1 MIEQEKGKDC
11 MAQQFQ
17 PGQAPSVPADA
28 LILAQTHQLGTIV
41 KESKY
46 RPLLWGLWIVVG
58 VVLVGLA
65 ILGNVV
71 PLWHWLQ
78 IGLIGVGVLGFLMF
92 LVGILLLFSGL
103 RKRGMRI
110 YLCTNGLMRLQDG
123 RAETIR
129 WDQITEVCKTFTV
142 ESSTTTSSFETATI
156 QTYNLDRYVLR
167 QADGQEM
174 TLDDPFGDLEEFG
187 KAIEQHVTEC
197 LLPVA
202 LATYH
207 AGSPI
212 DFGWIS
218 VSQKG
223 ISAGGSQKTLAW
235 STLVS
240 VQVSKGEL
248 LLESA
253 DGDETIYT
261 NGVPNICVFE
271 ALVWQIV
278 EDENLNIA

>member
-1 MIEQEKGKDC
+1 

-58 VVLVGLA
+58 GALVALA

-71 PLWHWLQ
+71 ALWHWVQ
-78 IGLIGVGVLGFLMF
+78 IGFIGVGVFGFLMF
-92 LVGILLLFSGL
+92 LGSIWLLFSGL
-103 RKRGMRI
+103 RKRSMRI

-142 ESSTTTSSFETATI
+142 ESTTTNSDFGVTTSRSYSLE
-156 QTYNLDRYVLR
+156 RYVLR

-174 TLDDPFGDLEEFG
+174 TLDDPFGDLKELG
-187 KAIEQHVTEC
+187 KAIEQHVTAC

-202 LATYH
+202 LTTYH

-212 DFGWIS
+212 DFGWVS

-223 ISAGGSQKTLAW
+223 ISVGGSHKTLAW
-235 STLVS
+235 STLRS
-240 VQVSKGEL
+240 VQVSEGEL
-248 LLESA
+248 LLESD
-253 DGDETIYT
+253 DGDETINT
-261 NGVPNICVFE
+261 NGVPNMCVFE

-278 EDENLNIA
+278 EEEHLNIV

>member
-1 MIEQEKGKDC
+1 

-17 PGQAPSVPADA
+17 PGRAPSVPADA

-78 IGLIGVGVLGFLMF
+78 NGLICVGVLGFLSF
-92 LVGILLLFSGL
+92 LGSIWLLFSGL

-142 ESSTTTSSFETATI
+142 ESTVSTSETGVTTSRSYSL
-156 QTYNLDRYVLR
+156 QRYVLR
-167 QADGQEM
+167 QSDGQEM
-174 TLDDPFGDLEEFG
+174 TLDDPFGDLEELG
-187 KAIEQHVTEC
+187 KAIEQHVTAC

-202 LATYH
+202 LATYY

-223 ISAGGSQKTLAW
+223 ITVGGSQKTLAW
-235 STLVS
+235 SILVS

-248 LLESA
+248 LLESN

-271 ALVWQIV
+271 ALVRQIV
-278 EDENLNIA
+278 KDENLNIA

>member
-1 MIEQEKGKDC
+1 

-78 IGLIGVGVLGFLMF
+78 NGLICVGVLGFLMF
-92 LVGILLLFSGL
+92 LGSIWLLFSGL
-103 RKRGMRI
+103 RKWGMRI
-110 YLCTNGLMRLQDG
+110 YLCTNGLMRLQNG

-142 ESSTTTSSFETATI
+142 ESTVSTSEIGVTTPRSYSLE
-156 QTYNLDRYVLR
+156 RYVLR
-167 QADGQEM
+167 QLDGQEM
-174 TLDDPFGDLEEFG
+174 TLDDPFGDLEELG
-187 KAIEQHVTEC
+187 KAIEQHVTAC
-197 LLPVA
+197 LLPAV

-223 ISAGGSQKTLAW
+223 ITIGGSQETLAW

-248 LLESA
+248 LLESN

-261 NGVPNICVFE
+261 DGVPNICVFE